1 MEKTMP
7 QSIEPSV
14 TLDSAQAPKPSGE
27 PKMAARNVNF
37 FYGSSQALF
46 DISLEFPE
54 VTGHGPYRPVGMR
67 QEHVPPL
74 PQPHE

>member
-37 FYGSSQALF
+37 FYS
-46 DISLEFPE
+46 
-54 VTGHGPYRPVGMR
+54 R
-67 QEHVPPL
+67 
-74 PQPHE
+74 